1 MKKTIFLGIVG
12 VLITYMLITVYS
24 GPETNTSIMIRFGAT
39 VLAGVY
45 VGFLAVAYILPIFTD
60 KVSDMVFSDN
70 TRTAEPDSLSSAR
83 GLVAQG
89 EYEAAIIEYNKSIE
103 KEPDNRLAWTDVA
116 KIYADKLDQPQQA
129 VATYRNAYD
138 NYEWSDEDAAFFLF
152 RISEWQLDELS
163 DRDAGI
169 ASLEEVRAAF
179 PETRHSA
186 NATNQLRQLGVEPT
200 VQAPHIPDIN

>member
-1 MKKTIFLGIVG
+1 MIFLGVVG
-12 VLITYMLITVYS
+12 ILITYMLIRVYS
-24 GPETNTSIMIRFGAT
+24 GEETNTAIMLRFGAT

-45 VGFLAVAYILPIFTD
+45 VGFLAVAYLLPIFTD

-70 TRTAEPDSLSSAR
+70 TRVAEPDSLSLAR

-89 EYEAAIIEYNKSIE
+89 EYEEAIKEYTKVIE

-116 KIYADKLDQPQQA
+116 KIYADKLEQPELA
-129 VATYRNAYD
+129 VATYRSAYD

-152 RISEWQLDELS
+152 RISEWQLDEL
-163 DRDAGI
+163 DNREAGI
-169 ASLEEVRAAF
+169 ATLEEVKAAF

-186 NATNQLRQLGVEPT
+186 NANNQLRQLGIEPI
-200 VQAPHIPDIN
+200 A